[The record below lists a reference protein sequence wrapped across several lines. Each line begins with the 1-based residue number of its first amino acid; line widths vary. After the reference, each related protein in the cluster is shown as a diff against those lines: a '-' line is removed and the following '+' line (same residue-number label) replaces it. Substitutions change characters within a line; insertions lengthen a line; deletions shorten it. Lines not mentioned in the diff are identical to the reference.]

1 MKKRIELDVA
11 KKAIKSAF
19 LPLQCSVEDLDNGN
33 RVGFRVFNENGDSL
47 LSVNEVRRVICNA
60 TRLQFIILKARAN
73 LEKRGVQLLPWEF
86 QVSTHP
92 V

>member
-33 RVGFRVFNENGDSL
+33 RLGFRVLNENGDSL
-47 LSVNEVRRVICNA
+47 LSVNEVRRVICNP
-60 TRLQFIILKARAN
+60 TRLQFIIIKARAN
-73 LEKRGVQLLPWEF
+73 LEKRGAQLLPRKL
-86 QVSTHP
+86 QVSNRP